1 MSPSASSNTSI
12 GLGILSWKGGGSLK
26 SSLES
31 YQKHH
36 LFSLFDE
43 KIVFLPE
50 QGEYET
56 KIVQSHNLS
65 VFGNPQNLGILG
77 GFKAMAES
85 MTSEYVLLLENDC
98 PLIEDFTE
106 AQKQI
111 TLATH
116 LLSSNQAHIVRLRHR
131 EHTGEDWSV
140 LRKYRGLYPAPDAL
154 WHIKLKSFIHRL
166 LRSKKASR
174 LKGWSIYSPESKGR
188 SLFPDAAPYH
198 KEDDYYLVDSAYL
211 PWTNQSI
218 LLRREFFLDIIIRY
232 AEMAQTKRRI
242 NGFRNLEIEMNS
254 DFWRQGHFKICVPK
268 GLFTH
273 RRIGDRGYKI

>member
-1 MSPSASSNTSI
+1 
-12 GLGILSWKGGGSLK
+12 
-26 SSLES
+26 
-31 YQKHH
+31 
-36 LFSLFDE
+36 
-43 KIVFLPE
+43 
-50 QGEYET
+50 
-56 KIVQSHNLS
+56 
-65 VFGNPQNLGILG
+65 
-77 GFKAMAES
+77 
-85 MTSEYVLLLENDC
+85 
-98 PLIEDFTE
+98 
-106 AQKQI
+106 
-111 TLATH
+111 
-116 LLSSNQAHIVRLRHR
+116 
-131 EHTGEDWSV
+131 
-140 LRKYRGLYPAPDAL
+140 
-154 WHIKLKSFIHRL
+154 
-166 LRSKKASR
+166 
-174 LKGWSIYSPESKGR
+174 R